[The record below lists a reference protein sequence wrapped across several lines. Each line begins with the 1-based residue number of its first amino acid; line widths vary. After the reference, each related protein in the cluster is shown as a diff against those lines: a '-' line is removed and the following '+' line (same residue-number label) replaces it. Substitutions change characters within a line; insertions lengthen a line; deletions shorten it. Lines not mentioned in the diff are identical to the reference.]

1 MPPDKMSQNE
11 EKHAQD
17 QILIWSILMA
27 LIRILNTS
35 ILLNDPVVGYIEK
48 QATLDTI
55 YQSPYIIFSTHIT
68 ACRGYCHLKI
78 PPTSSLEK
86 A

>member
-1 MPPDKMSQNE
+1 MSPDIMSQSE

-55 YQSPYIIFSTHIT
+55 YQSP
-68 ACRGYCHLKI
+68 
-78 PPTSSLEK
+78 
-86 A
+86 

>member
-1 MPPDKMSQNE
+1 MPPDKMSQSE

-27 LIRILNTS
+27 LIQILNTS
-35 ILLNDPVVGYIEK
+35 ILLNDPLVWYIEK

-55 YQSPYIIFSTHIT
+55 YQSP
-68 ACRGYCHLKI
+68 
-78 PPTSSLEK
+78 
-86 A
+86 

>member
-1 MPPDKMSQNE
+1 MSQSE

-55 YQSPYIIFSTHIT
+55 YQSP
-68 ACRGYCHLKI
+68 
-78 PPTSSLEK
+78 
-86 A
+86 

>member
-1 MPPDKMSQNE
+1 MSPDKMSQSE

-17 QILIWSILMA
+17 QILILSILMA

-55 YQSPYIIFSTHIT
+55 HQSP
-68 ACRGYCHLKI
+68 
-78 PPTSSLEK
+78 
-86 A
+86 